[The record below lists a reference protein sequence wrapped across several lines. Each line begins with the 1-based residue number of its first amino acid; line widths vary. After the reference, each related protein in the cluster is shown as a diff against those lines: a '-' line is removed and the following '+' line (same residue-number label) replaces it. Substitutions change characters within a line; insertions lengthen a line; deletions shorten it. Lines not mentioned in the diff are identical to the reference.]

1 MVSLLVRRRRV
12 WVRLTPD
19 AGASPGTVNV
29 EQGGLARTD
38 NSGWGDEFERLSE
51 RLLTGLGDSGG
62 ARAEAPTASDG
73 DAIAAASKRSS
84 EVDVK

>member
-1 MVSLLVRRRRV
+1 MGGLVVSLLVRRRRV

-19 AGASPGTVNV
+19 AGGSPGTVNV
-29 EQGGLARTD
+29 ELGGLARTD

-51 RLLTGLGDSGG
+51 RLLTGV
-62 ARAEAPTASDG
+62 ARVEPPTPSQGEATP
-73 DAIAAASKRSS
+73 AASKRSS

>member
-1 MVSLLVRRRRV
+1 V

-19 AGASPGTVNV
+19 TGGSPGTVNV
-29 EQGGLARTD
+29 ELGGLARTD

-51 RLLTGLGDSGG
+51 RLVLEDSGA
-62 ARAEAPTASDG
+62 ARAETPTASDA
-73 DAIAAASKRSS
+73 DATPAASKRSP